1 MNGGVKLDM
10 RAFNDGMRRKL
21 AVTKRAVPV
30 VVNQASKNVCLRA
43 IAFTPK
49 ADPKQIEAQLT
60 QNGFAFRLLQSKSF
74 QARLPRKLQGF
85 HPGHAH
91 PRADQRGRAATRG
104 AAPTFGRLHQ
114 GGLDPRRAGVRRCDE
129 PAGQRPE
136 LGGEGVWETR
146 HRKPPAGRGCQLRTR
161 CLHRGSGGFAAGRG
175 FRRQGH
181 GRLRREEA
189 RGTLEMIYG

>member
-10 RAFNDGMRRKL
+10 RAFNAGMRRKL

-60 QNGFAFRLLQSKSF
+60 QNGFVFRLLQSKSF

-85 HPGHAH
+85 TRGTHS
-91 PRADQRGRAATRG
+91 RAQINEAARQLVALRRRSVAYIKAGWIRAAQAFGGATSQQVSNRSLAGKGYGKRATESHPQAEGVNFARG
-104 AAPTFGRLHQ
+104 ASTVGAEALQQAVNFVGKDMADYAEKKLAAP
-114 GGLDPRRAGVRRCDE
+114 
-129 PAGQRPE
+129 
-136 LGGEGVWETR
+136 W
-146 HRKPPAGRGCQLRTR
+146 K
-161 CLHRGSGGFAAGRG
+161 
-175 FRRQGH
+175 
-181 GRLRREEA
+181 
-189 RGTLEMIYG
+189 